1 MDQLTIIPGATPE
14 QQQAVAMHYEIVEAA
29 RQTANS
35 LLELGRKLKRMKDS
49 GLYKTLGYESF
60 GDYTEQAVGI
70 RQRQAYNYISVVESL
85 PARLIE
91 ENAAAGVTKLALLS
105 KLGPEDRE
113 EVAGDLANITVKQL
127 EQLIAEK
134 KSLEEQLSIFQHE
147 AEHEAEAEP
156 EPAPE
161 VDTEAVREQVRAELQ
176 AELQADHDKEIEAMQ
191 AAAKSKTEAAA
202 REAKE
207 KLRKAKEDLTKRVAE
222 LEEAHRKELDRAKA
236 EAAAAAAKEQQA
248 KAAAQVA
255 AAEKAEEEAKQ
266 KAEAMAKQLALAN
279 DEDGLR
285 FSLLFE
291 EMQEK
296 ANAMLELAGKIK
308 DKGDPDRAEKY
319 LSALGRGLEAIR
331 QTIET

>member
-49 GLYKTLGYESF
+49 GLYKALGYESF
-60 GDYTEQAVGI
+60 GDYTERAVGI

-134 KSLEEQLSIFQHE
+134 KSLEEQLSIFQQE
-147 AEHEAEAEP
+147 ATAEP
-156 EPAPE
+156 EPAAE
-161 VDTEAVREQVRAELQ
+161 VDTEAVREQVR

-191 AAAKSKTEAAA
+191 AAAKEKAEAAA
-202 REAKE
+202 KAAKE
-207 KLRKAKEDLTKRVAE
+207 ALRKAKEDLTKRVAE
-222 LEEAHRKELDRAKA
+222 LEAAHRKELERAKA
-236 EAAAAAAKEQQA
+236 EAATASAKEQQD

-308 DKGDPDRAEKY
+308 DKGDPVRAEKY

-331 QTIET
+331 ATIET